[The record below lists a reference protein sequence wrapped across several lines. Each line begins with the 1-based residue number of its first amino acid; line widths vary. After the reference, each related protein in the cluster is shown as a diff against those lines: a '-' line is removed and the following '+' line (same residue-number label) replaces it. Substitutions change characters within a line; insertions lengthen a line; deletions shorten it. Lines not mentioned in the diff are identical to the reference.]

1 VPSTGF
7 ALVDATAMLAWLLV
21 ATVALIVGFVFLAVR
36 LAREH
41 PEPRVVRC
49 PAVRTRAVVVVLRR
63 RHGHAGT
70 VGYCSHWSTGRA
82 AGCDRA
88 CLTRAA

>member
-7 ALVDATAMLAWLLV
+7 ALLDATAMLAWLLV
-21 ATVALIVGFVFLAVR
+21 ATVAMIAGFVFLAVR

-49 PAVRTRAVVVVLRR
+49 PTVRTRAVVVVLRH
-63 RHGHAGT
+63 RHGDAEA
-70 VGYCSHWSTGRA
+70 VGYCSRWSAQHA